1 MCNSFTL
8 SKEEVQ
14 QKIVEGDYV
23 IRFAIFDSY
32 DVSFT
37 DSVYGDITINTDNL
51 DDKVLIKSNG
61 IGSYHLC
68 NVCDDH
74 DMNITHVMRGEE
86 WINST
91 PFHILLYRA
100 FGWDVP
106 QFVHLP
112 NVLTPDD
119 KKLSKRTSRK
129 YGIPISP
136 LGYVDKDTN
145 EFVKGFREE
154 GYEPQALLNYLVFLG
169 WAPNDNTEIMSM
181 SEMIDKFSLDR
192 VHKSGAKMDMDKLKW
207 FNHHYIM
214 NVLSDDYLKSKI
226 VIKSAFDDNKKDMI
240 LEMAKDRSTFTSEMQ
255 SIVDLFDKDVNLT
268 SDLLSKVSADAKTVF
283 GLLIKEMQNINW
295 DKDIIK
301 SKIEEISVG
310 ANVKPGKIMP
320 SLRIALTGGVPG
332 PDLYSTM
339 IILGRYETMR
349 RISNVI

>member
-1 MCNSFTL
+1 M
-8 SKEEVQ
+8 
-14 QKIVEGDYV
+14 
-23 IRFAIFDSY
+23 
-32 DVSFT
+32 
-37 DSVYGDITINTDNL
+37 
-51 DDKVLIKSNG
+51 
-61 IGSYHLC
+61 
-68 NVCDDH
+68 CDDH

-112 NVLTPDD
+112 NVLTPDG

-145 EFVKGFREE
+145 EFIKGFREE

-181 SEMIDKFSLDR
+181 SEMIDRFSLDR
-192 VHKSGAKMDMDKLKW
+192 VHRAGAKMDMDKLKW
-207 FNHHYIM
+207 FNHNYIM
-214 NVLSDDYLKSKI
+214 NVLPNDYLRSKI
-226 VIKSAFDDNKKDMI
+226 TINGEFDNDKKNMI

-255 SIVDLFDKDVNLT
+255 SIVDLFDKDVMLN
-268 SDLLSKVSADAKTVF
+268 SDLLSKVTIDAKTVF
-283 GLLIKEMQNINW
+283 GLLLGEMQIINW
-295 DKDIIK
+295 DKDVIK
-301 SKIEEISVG
+301 SKIEEISTG
-310 ANVKPGKIMP
+310 INVKPGKIMS

-339 IILGRYETMR
+339 IILGRNETIR